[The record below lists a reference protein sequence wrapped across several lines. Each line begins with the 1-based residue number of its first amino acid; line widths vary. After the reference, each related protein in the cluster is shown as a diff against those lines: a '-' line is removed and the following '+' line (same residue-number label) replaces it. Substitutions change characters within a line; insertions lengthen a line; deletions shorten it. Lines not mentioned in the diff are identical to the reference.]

1 MMSYNVMTFQ
11 CLGLRLERA
20 VAFRPNMKGQF
31 IDALI
36 ERGAKTITGKETIHG
51 YDFH

>member
-1 MMSYNVMTFQ
+1 MAYTAMTFQ

-31 IDALI
+31 IDAFI
-36 ERGAKTITGKETIHG
+36 RTQGKGH
-51 YDFH
+51 H